1 MANFVLCLP
10 FCWPEKLKRKN
21 NSINFLLA
29 KTCTRIN
36 HCNPAAPSISYVI
49 NPDGSEGLAP
59 QEHHKKVYKS
69 KASIHLFSRSEARSA
84 ERTEFII
91 SSRSQ
96 YVDRAW
102 ILRSCKP
109 MVSGMMS
116 YSSLTSRRIFSFW
129 AIPLKAISHQ

>member
-1 MANFVLCLP
+1 MANFVLCLL

-36 HCNPAAPSISYVI
+36 HCNPAASSISYVI

-59 QEHHKKVYKS
+59 TRTPQESIQVKS
-69 KASIHLFSRSEARSA
+69 LFHLFSRSEARSA

-116 YSSLTSRRIFSFW
+116 YSSLTSDAFLVSGQF
-129 AIPLKAISHQ
+129 H